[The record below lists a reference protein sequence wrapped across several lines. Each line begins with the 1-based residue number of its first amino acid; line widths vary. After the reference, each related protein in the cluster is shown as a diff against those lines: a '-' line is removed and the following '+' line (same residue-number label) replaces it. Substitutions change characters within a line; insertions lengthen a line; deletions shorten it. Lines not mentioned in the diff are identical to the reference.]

1 MKEIADAKASAN
13 AEKEKKLKARLEV
26 EFRISN
32 VVVVRRVVVL
42 LVFGFASKF
51 TPFFFQKT
59 KAAIKEVEK
68 AEKSAIVCIAVIV
81 ALLCVQL
88 FANCAIRQQAPN
100 DLFRSDPAA
109 GARFDFEMF
118 FVLRC

>member
-32 VVVVRRVVVL
+32 V